1 MRPGTGEAEVLRGE
15 IWELAFPKT
24 KENSTAHPIFVLILS
39 SDALGVLPLRIVV
52 PLVPWLDRYA
62 SVPWMVRVPPVLH
75 SGLDAPAAAD
85 ALRMQSVSTALLT
98 RRVGELPR
106 AIVDRVGEAVKRVIE
121 AG

>member
-1 MRPGTGEAEVLRGE
+1 MLRGE